1 MSDRQLN
8 TQAFQRAEKAQAESR
23 VLPEGIY
30 PATVIKEEITTTK
43 SGQLMATF
51 TLAPHNQS
59 GTPVNM
65 KSVRK
70 LVLLPFCD
78 DKDKWEAATAEKLV
92 SNSKIQ
98 EKYAD
103 FGPEQAAEAYW
114 EDTEARCS
122 SFDGDAVKF
131 VRACLGTD
139 EIPYAKEEDA
149 RIALVQKALDVF
161 AGIEDGV
168 ASLVGNTLVIRVE
181 HGEFNG
187 QKQAEVKA
195 VYNEL
200 PKGKELSFV

>member
-1 MSDRQLN
+1 LN
-8 TQAFQRAEKAQAESR
+8 TQAFVRAEKETAESR
-23 VLPEGIY
+23 VLPVGIY
-30 PATVIKEEITTTK
+30 AGTVVKEEIKLTGA
-43 SGQLMATF
+43 GQPMATF
-51 TLAPHNQS
+51 NLAPHTAS

-70 LVLLPFCD
+70 MVLLPFLD
-78 DKDKWEAATAEKLV
+78 NKELWATSVAAKLAT
-92 SNSKIQ
+92 NSKIQ

-131 VRACLGTD
+131 VRACLGTA
-139 EIPYAKEEDA
+139 EIGYPKEVEE
-149 RIALVQKALDVF
+149 RQALVQKALDVF

-168 ASLVGNTLVIRVE
+168 ASLVGNTLYFRIE

-195 VYNEL
+195 VYPEL